1 MMRAATKK
9 RQSKEDRIINTI
21 SVILAVIILILTVYP
36 IFYCLILSFNDG
48 MDAAKGGIYLWP
60 RKFTLENY
68 KMVFQNQSIYW
79 AFFMTILRTVV
90 GTGVAIVCLAMAA
103 YALSR
108 RGLVFRKFYMA
119 FGIVTLYFSAS
130 AVHSYL
136 LYRQLHILDSF
147 WVYILPNIYQFY
159 YIVLF
164 ISFFQE
170 LPQALIDSAKVDGA
184 NDFTVFF
191 RIILPMSKPVIAT
204 VCLFV
209 GVWHW
214 NDWFHPAFFVN
225 NEQLMTLP
233 AVLMRAMS
241 LTEAQQTLQKFIST
255 SVGQSSITM
264 ESVRYAML
272 IVSVAPITI
281 LYPFVQKYFVK
292 GMMLGAV
299 KE

>member
-1 MMRAATKK
+1 MKTAVTKRRK
-9 RQSKEDRIINTI
+9 SKEDIIINNI
-21 SVILAVIILILTVYP
+21 SVILAGIILILTVYP
-36 IFYCLILSFNDG
+36 IYYCLILSFNDG
-48 MDAAKGGIYLWP
+48 MDALKGGIYFWP

-68 KMVFQNQSIYW
+68 KIVFQNQTIYW
-79 AFFMTILRTVV
+79 AFLMTILRTVI
-90 GTGVAIVCLAMAA
+90 GTGISIICLAMAA

-108 RGLVFRKFYMA
+108 TDLVFRKFYLK

-147 WVYILPNIYQFY
+147 LVYILPNIYQFY

-164 ISFFQE
+164 ISFFQA
-170 LPQALIDSAKVDGA
+170 LPKALLDSAKVDGA

-191 RIILPMSKPVIAT
+191 RIILPLSKPVIAT
-204 VCLFV
+204 VCLFI

-225 NEQLMTLP
+225 NEKLMTLP

-241 LTEAQQTLQKFIST
+241 LTEAQQTLQRFMST
-255 SVGQSSITM
+255 SVGQNSITM